1 MKTYKRNQRGMYNAA
16 DAVIA
21 ISAIF
26 KYIMTT
32 YSRKT
37 EEQPTSPLKGTFLAT
52 YMQKH
57 VKIYNC
63 WWTASNIQY

>member
-1 MKTYKRNQRGMYNAA
+1 MYNAA

-57 VKIYNC
+57 IKIYNC
-63 WWTASNIQY
+63 

>member
-1 MKTYKRNQRGMYNAA
+1 MYNAA

-26 KYIMTT
+26 KNIVTT

-37 EEQPTSPLKGTFLAT
+37 EEQPISPSKGTFLAT

-57 VKIYNC
+57 IKIYNC
-63 WWTASNIQY
+63 